1 MNGISLL
8 RKKNDLS
15 GEITD
20 HKFVIFDSLSSY
32 ASVVLNEMCPGEVK
46 PDDAMK
52 KAIEK
57 RIIEGI
63 MKIREKVDENGG
75 SMIVITLETGLSVT
89 PENKR
94 QAAFREII
102 GTVNQRIANT
112 SEEVYFSAS
121 GIQFKIK

>member
-1 MNGISLL
+1 
-8 RKKNDLS
+8 
-15 GEITD
+15 
-20 HKFVIFDSLSSY
+20 
-32 ASVVLNEMCPGEVK
+32 MCPGEVK